1 MDIYLNHKHDYGSST
16 EKVKAFARQ
25 AVKLLQKPISLDQPS
40 ILAAIEASSGA
51 NLSSVQLNTS
61 TKQKL
66 DTTYNVC
73 RAVKTDIRE
82 IRRRVKKMVVA
93 QYS

>member
-40 ILAAIEASSGA
+40 ILTAREASSGA
-51 NLSSVQLNTS
+51 NLSSVH
-61 TKQKL
+61 
-66 DTTYNVC
+66 
-73 RAVKTDIRE
+73 
-82 IRRRVKKMVVA
+82 
-93 QYS
+93 